1 MPSVDIG
8 NVRKA
13 FGSVEV
19 LDGDGHLR
27 ASEGAAWGAG
37 PGRRARTRSF
47 ARPIHCPLLPTAV
60 PVNASQM
67 PTQRIGQKRQ
77 QHPPAT
83 LPIITF
89 PALLPFLAIV
99 MT

>member
-1 MPSVDIG
+1 
-8 NVRKA
+8 
-13 FGSVEV
+13 
-19 LDGDGHLR
+19 
-27 ASEGAAWGAG
+27 
-37 PGRRARTRSF
+37 
-47 ARPIHCPLLPTAV
+47 LPALADPV

-89 PALLPFLAIV
+89 PALLPFLVIV